1 MEQPA
6 PPVIALVRQGGKLEN
21 LKDSRFYEELCAN
34 AEGAQ
39 AEQANHGKFVAALKE
54 LNITTLQKETL
65 KVLHSYGVRLPENET
80 TINIIRCKQEMN
92 DNKWKSLKATL
103 WGSLK
108 TDAPTGPI
116 VDIIVDGLTVQFDG
130 LKKPNSIQVL
140 EERVPAV
147 KKLNQLNPMASSGN
161 AKQVGEKLT
170 AALNVGGKGV
180 TSTPQPVT
188 DQDIGLNAER
198 EDIKARNKA
207 KGHTSDSPAVL
218 APKQRN
224 MFEGELVSELDM
236 RERM

>member
-1 MEQPA
+1 MCQC
-6 PPVIALVRQGGKLEN
+6 R
-21 LKDSRFYEELCAN
+21 
-34 AEGAQ
+34 GAQ

-130 LKKPNSIQVL
+130 LKSPILFKYL
-140 EERVPAV
+140 R
-147 KKLNQLNPMASSGN
+147 
-161 AKQVGEKLT
+161 
-170 AALNVGGKGV
+170 NVF
-180 TSTPQPVT
+180 QP
-188 DQDIGLNAER
+188 
-198 EDIKARNKA
+198 
-207 KGHTSDSPAVL
+207 
-218 APKQRN
+218 
-224 MFEGELVSELDM
+224 
-236 RERM
+236 

>member
-1 MEQPA
+1 
-6 PPVIALVRQGGKLEN
+6 
-21 LKDSRFYEELCAN
+21 
-34 AEGAQ
+34 
-39 AEQANHGKFVAALKE
+39 
-54 LNITTLQKETL
+54 
-65 KVLHSYGVRLPENET
+65 
-80 TINIIRCKQEMN
+80 
-92 DNKWKSLKATL
+92 
-103 WGSLK
+103 
-108 TDAPTGPI
+108 
-116 VDIIVDGLTVQFDG
+116 
-130 LKKPNSIQVL
+130 
-140 EERVPAV
+140 
-147 KKLNQLNPMASSGN
+147 MASSGN

-236 RERM
+236 RENVRSLLEQQGRGITKTFAQDETEADVRAWLGSLSDTVQPGNLQNVSELQTWLDGLSESDAQRVTEVDVSECANPATLADAIYAKCPNVRVVVSR